1 MRTIFSSQS
10 MSTLP
15 PSSRFS
21 HMRICEAEMMPA
33 STALSITDAAT
44 TSPAPFIMRPL
55 GPSQAFRF
63 VLTPPAKSL
72 LSASP
77 PRAPHKR
84 RASQLLSKPLS
95 ACGVCLGAE
104 VSLEEG
110 SPFSG
115 RAHEAVAALSLPLAE
130 HNLLLIRSEAT
141 TQGGARAPLSSPPL
155 APEEGA
161 QGVAG
166 EAKGMAVRDAVATRP
181 MMRTARGKDTG
192 FTDQKHA

>member
-1 MRTIFSSQS
+1 

-21 HMRICEAEMMPA
+21 HIRICEAEMMPA

-63 VLTPPAKSL
+63 VLTPPTKSL

-84 RASQLLSKPLS
+84 RARQLLSKPLS
-95 ACGVCLGAE
+95 VCGVCLGAE

-115 RAHEAVAALSLPLAE
+115 RAHEAVAAAE
-130 HNLLLIRSEAT
+130 T
-141 TQGGARAPLSSPPL
+141 
-155 APEEGA
+155 
-161 QGVAG
+161 
-166 EAKGMAVRDAVATRP
+166 
-181 MMRTARGKDTG
+181 
-192 FTDQKHA
+192 